1 MGNSSKLFIE
11 ESPVVVIVEI
21 LSKKLFVKDSKEISP
36 KTFKYKYGMVPIN
49 PKSKKVRNK
58 RIIPFLTLI
67 SFLSHSAFIVKP
79 KTKRMLT
86 VMKKEVEA

>member
-1 MGNSSKLFIE
+1 
-11 ESPVVVIVEI
+11 
-21 LSKKLFVKDSKEISP
+21 
-36 KTFKYKYGMVPIN
+36 MVPIN

-86 VMKKEVEA
+86 VMKKETEA